1 MAGETLD
8 AYLTFTKGIAGRGAA
23 PEIKGETKD
32 ATEKSGGWYSM
43 QIKSYAFTFEL
54 DTSATE
60 ETPNNKGE
68 TLAHHPQLKP
78 VTVTKVVDIA
88 SPFLLAALCLGAKYD
103 KVWISQRKSG
113 AVKGATGDYF
123 WELELRDVMVANL
136 TWNAADDGIPVENI
150 TLEYQGI
157 SAWYAPQ
164 NRTGELALDKAVE
177 YDYDM
182 QSADPGDKKNK
193 TASLSDSDVNDLV
206 KKVLTIVAKSY
217 PKVTVPVK

>member
-1 MAGETLD
+1 MPGETLD
-8 AYLTFTKGIAGRGAA
+8 AYLTFTKGIAGRGSA
-23 PEIKGETKD
+23 PEIRGETKD

-43 QIKSYAFTFEL
+43 QIKSYNFTFEL

-68 TLAHHPQLKP
+68 TLAHHPQFTP
-78 VTVTKVVDIA
+78 VQVTKIVDIA

-123 WELELRDVMVANL
+123 WELELREVMVKNL
-136 TWNAADDGIPVENI
+136 TWNAADDGIPVETI

-157 SAWYAPQ
+157 SAWYSPQ

-177 YDYDM
+177 YDYDL

-193 TASLSDSDVNDLV
+193 TAPLSDSDVNGIV
-206 KKVLTIVAKSY
+206 KKVLAIVAKSY
-217 PKVTVPVK
+217 PNVKVPVK